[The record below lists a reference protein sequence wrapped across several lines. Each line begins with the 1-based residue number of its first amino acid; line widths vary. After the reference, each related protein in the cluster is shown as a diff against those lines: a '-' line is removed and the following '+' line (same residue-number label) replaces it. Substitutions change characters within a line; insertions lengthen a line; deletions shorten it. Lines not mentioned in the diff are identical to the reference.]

1 MAALVGASGIFVRL
15 GYNASS
21 RINRGTNPPECSR
34 EQMMDRS
41 RSLKL
46 FSVVVLAV
54 LVACTTVGPDYE
66 QPETQM
72 PDAWHTAATE
82 GLAEGDA
89 VLQTWWRVFDD
100 PVLDNL
106 VLRSADGNLGL
117 REALWRVEE
126 ARALRGV
133 VAGAQKPQVDF
144 SGDAVRAK
152 PSDNGAIG
160 ELVPGSL
167 GAANNFS
174 LGLGAIWEVDVF
186 GRIRRQVEAAD
197 ATAQA
202 SVEAYR
208 DVLVSLYAETA
219 LAYVNVRTAQERL
232 RIALQNVDAQEDTL
246 QLTKDRF
253 AAGLV
258 SALDV
263 SQAESNLANTYSL
276 IPVIERDLNE
286 GMNRLAVLL
295 GKPPGALHH
304 ELGSDAPIPHEPAQV
319 IMGLPTELL
328 RQRPDVRQAER
339 LLAAQTALIGV
350 ATADLY
356 PTFGLAGFLG
366 VDAVS
371 GSDLLSSD
379 SVTWNIGLPIRWN
392 IFSGGRIRSQIR
404 VEEART
410 QQLLANYE
418 QTVLTALEESENA
431 MVAYAKEVERRAR
444 LTQSVEATQRSLDL
458 VLTQYT
464 AGLTDFQNVLDT
476 QRTLLLRED
485 DLAVAEGIVIGN
497 LVQLYRALGG
507 GWNPDAPPE
516 MVVSDENE
524 KVAMVEPAG

>member
-1 MAALVGASGIFVRL
+1 MLRSTICSGDGVFGRAP
-15 GYNASS
+15 G
-21 RINRGTNPPECSR
+21 
-34 EQMMDRS
+34 
-41 RSLKL
+41 SLKL

-66 QPETQM
+66 QPQTQM

-82 GLAEGDA
+82 GLEEGDA

-100 PVLDNL
+100 PVLDGL
-106 VLRSADGNLGL
+106 VMRSADGNLGL

-144 SGDAVRAK
+144 AGDAVRSQ
-152 PSDNGAIG
+152 PSDNGALG
-160 ELVPGSL
+160 DLVPGGL
-167 GAANNFS
+167 EAGNNFS

-186 GRIRRQVEAAD
+186 GRIRRRVEAAD

-232 RIALQNVDAQEDTL
+232 RISHANVDAQEETF

-263 SQAESNLANTYSL
+263 AQAESNLANTYSL
-276 IPVIERDLNE
+276 IPVIERDLDQAK
-286 GMNRLAVLL
+286 NRLAVLI
-295 GKPPGALHH
+295 GKPPGALHD
-304 ELGSDAPIPHEPAQV
+304 ELGSEAPIPHEPAHV
-319 IMGLPTELL
+319 TTGLPTELL

-339 LLAAQTALIGV
+339 LLAAQTAQIGV

-356 PTFGLAGFLG
+356 PTFGLSGFLG
-366 VDAVS
+366 VEAGS
-371 GSDLLSSD
+371 GGDLLSGD
-379 SVTWNIGLPIRWN
+379 SVTWNIGLPIRWD

-404 VEEART
+404 AEEART

-418 QTVLTALEESENA
+418 RTVLIALEESENA
-431 MVAYAKEVERRAR
+431 MVAYEKEVQRRER
-444 LTQSVEATQRSLDL
+444 LTQSVDATQRSLDL

-497 LVQLYRALGG
+497 LVRLYRALGG
-507 GWNPDAPPE
+507 GWDPNAPPP
-516 MVVSDENE
+516 MVVGEENE
-524 KVAMVEPAG
+524 KVARVEPVA